1 MTTNCEQRLDDLRS
15 TATRILDEDLA
26 ALSRM
31 SDRIR
36 IEKYNEIKSNEEE
49 LVWGDFR
56 DECGQI
62 RTSPEFDSIRS
73 ELRLARLLTA
83 ASFHKDGAVP
93 DPLGDDFAD
102 AALDAAVDFERYKQF
117 DVLSEEQISRRI
129 RDMDGEVYELAKEYT
144 DSQIANMDELID
156 NPSVQQDLID
166 VLSDQYDDRLEK
178 VRQGFFT
185 YVEVHGIGGT
195 VEAIEEAIEAV
206 SDAQAVQR
214 DVEQDLRSEIEALSE
229 QLDRGF
235 ERQRRNVEQEIQAV
249 EREIATSDPDTEAIR
264 KELERLD
271 VGGVADDYRE
281 TVAELEDTI
290 ERTESLEANLASEIE
305 KLQTAK
311 AESADADESGIAEE
325 VATIVDDELGGLEA
339 QRERI
344 QTEVRRLQN
353 ERESIEVARE
363 RLDERQTDLSDRVD
377 EIETSVGDGDGGIDG
392 ESVVTPTM
400 ARLLELDYVGRFE
413 TSIRDA
419 SSIRLPNETFEVP
432 EGYWEQRSERRNQ
445 RPRLGSMLDDGQN
458 PERFPINRSARYEIT
473 SSRFLGLSRETE
485 TVIEAAVFSHLD
497 AYATN
502 GFDGAP
508 ADLDDLLTYV
518 NQSVYEA
525 ETEDMRV
532 LLGIASPTGWTDA
545 VRERIATD
553 DISRTRFSRHVSIV
567 LVDLQDGS
575 LVYDESDPVARENSA
590 LFELPLDDDRVE
602 ACVADIEDRFED
614 VGFASDMIALGE
626 LVSDGGYDPHIVKRA
641 FGRFSD
647 QPGYSQQYI
656 DDQLVL
662 SEK

>member
-1 MTTNCEQRLDDLRS
+1 MTTNCEQRLEDLRS

-26 ALSRM
+26 SLSRM

-36 IEKYNEIKSNEEE
+36 IEKYNDIKSSEEE
-49 LVWGDFR
+49 FVWGDFR

-62 RTSPEFDSIRS
+62 RTSGEFDSIRS
-73 ELRLARLLTA
+73 ELRLARLLIA

-129 RDMDGEVYELAKEYT
+129 RDMDGEVYELAKNYT

-206 SDAQAVQR
+206 SDAQDVQR
-214 DVEQDLRSEIEALSE
+214 TVEEDLRSEIEALSE

-235 ERQRRNVEQEIQAV
+235 ERQRRNVEQEIQSV

-264 KELERLD
+264 RELERLD

-290 ERTESLEANLASEIE
+290 ERTESLEADLASEIE

-311 AESADADESGIAEE
+311 AESADADESAIADE
-325 VATIVDDELGGLEA
+325 VATIVDDELGDLEA

-344 QTEVRRLQN
+344 QMEVRRLQN
-353 ERESIEVARE
+353 ERESIEAARE

-377 EIETSVGDGDGGIDG
+377 EIETSVGDGGIDG

-419 SSIRLPNETFEVP
+419 SSIRLPDETFEVP
-432 EGYWEQRSERRNQ
+432 EDYWEQRSERRNQ
-445 RPRLGSMLDDGQN
+445 RPRLGSMLDDGQD
-458 PERFPINRSARYEIT
+458 PERFPVNRSARYEIT

-497 AYATN
+497 AHATN

-525 ETEDMRV
+525 ESEDMRV
-532 LLGIASPTGWTDA
+532 LLGIASPTGWTDS
-545 VRERIATD
+545 VRERIASEG
-553 DISRTRFSRHVSIV
+553 ISRTRFSRHVSIV
-567 LVDLQDGS
+567 LVDLQDSS

-590 LFELPLDDDRVE
+590 LFELPLADDRVE
-602 ACVADIEDRFED
+602 ACVDDIEDRFEN